1 MSDTMPSAAIEIA
14 GWKRL
19 ARRFSVLEGGN
30 SFTRTTTLP
39 VLSSSWFEGIPPSI
53 TCPGG
58 RALGNNAEF
67 SGLLPCL
74 AFRHYDGNSLQTLHS
89 AFSQQQT
96 EIHYL

>member
-53 TCPGG
+53 TCPG
-58 RALGNNAEF
+58 RMALGKNAEF
-67 SGLLPCL
+67 SGLFACA
-74 AFRHYDGNSLQTLHS
+74 AFRHSDGHSRQNLQS
-89 AFSQQQT
+89 AFSQHQRW
-96 EIHYL
+96 LP